1 MPHAEIALLGR
12 RRGSRRWAHLLV
24 VTLLY
29 TSPVASEPLLSNPA
43 ESPVAEL
50 DAVSQTDSKTGVGI
64 GQLACGDFSKSADR
78 LASGLDDGLYHA
90 FLAWRDGFVTASA
103 DHALRPILTSAKA
116 DRWLSVY
123 CRKHPDARF
132 AHAVVAAVRQLS
144 GIRTAQLAQR

>member
-1 MPHAEIALLGR
+1 MPHAEIALLAR

-78 LASGLDDGLYHA
+78 LVHRSLPLIFAEILRQSEADASQDRMGYAGI
-90 FLAWRDGFVTASA
+90 GTEASS
-103 DHALRPILTSAKA
+103 L
-116 DRWLSVY
+116 
-123 CRKHPDARF
+123 DAR
-132 AHAVVAAVRQLS
+132 
-144 GIRTAQLAQR
+144 G